1 MRLQKL
7 ELAGFKSFA
16 KKTTLLFDSPIT
28 AIVGP
33 NGSGKSNV
41 AEAFRWVLGEQSIK
55 SLRGKRSEDLIW
67 NGSEREGRSSRA
79 VAAVTFDNHDRR
91 FDLDFD
97 EVVVSREV
105 HRDGVGEYRLNGSP
119 VRLRDVLELLAG
131 VSLGPSGHHIVSQGD
146 ADRIL
151 SASLFERKA
160 MIEDAL
166 GLKVLQWKLAESR
179 KKLDQTEENKKKV
192 ESLRREIA
200 PHLKFLKKQVEKIE
214 RADEYRRTLK
224 DLYKTYL
231 AREAGYLAGQQAE
244 LNRRRAAP
252 LEELKELEKRIAE
265 VEQIIASSGGKRTR
279 RDEGIVKKEVEIESL
294 RQKKDDLGR
303 TLGRLE
309 GLLEAQTKLAPSDK
323 TVPVGVVQELIGDLD
338 DLLESGGRTDDLS
351 MIKRSLSAIKARLNN
366 FINHELAGN
375 RGGASEELGKL
386 ELEKTH
392 LQDDSQRLDDLLL
405 ASLEQYELLKQSV
418 SSEREDAFR
427 AERELFELRGR
438 RQELN
443 SALELVKAEE
453 ARWQIESDDLD
464 REIAEGTQLMDY
476 EVKSF
481 VKELKLVDE
490 PRAEQETR
498 RKEIERLKLRLE
510 DMGVESTDVLN
521 EYKQAGERDDYLAR
535 ELADLTASAESLVKI
550 MADLEAELETIFEEG
565 VKKINA
571 KFSDFFALMF
581 GGGTAKLTKVLPEKK
596 KKIKDPELLELA
608 GEFILPVDDEEEG
621 EQKIGIEIEV
631 ALPRKK
637 IKGLQMLSGGERAL
651 TSIALLFA
659 IASVNPPPFLILD
672 ETDAALDEANS
683 KKYGDMI
690 ETLSKSSQLIL
701 ITHNRETMSRAGI
714 LYGVTMGA
722 DSTSR
727 LLSVKFDQAQSFA
740 K

>member
-1 MRLQKL
+1 MQLQKL

-16 KKTTLLFDSPIT
+16 KKTTLLFDSPIVGV
-28 AIVGP
+28 VGP

-41 AEAFRWVLGEQSIK
+41 AEAFRWVLGEQSMK
-55 SLRGKRSEDLIW
+55 SLRGKRGEDLIW
-67 NGSEREGRSSRA
+67 NGSEREGRAGRA
-79 VAAVTFDNHDRR
+79 VAAVTFDNRDRR

-105 HRDGVGEYRLNGSP
+105 HRDGTNEYRLNGSP

-166 GLKVLQWKLAESR
+166 GLKIFQWKLAESR
-179 KKLDQTEENKKKV
+179 KKLDQTEENKKQV

-224 DLYKTYL
+224 DLYKIYL
-231 AREAGYLAGQQAE
+231 AREAGYLAGKQAE
-244 LNRRRAAP
+244 LNRRRAEP

-265 VEQIIASSGGKRTR
+265 VEQVIAASGSKRSR
-279 RDEGIVKKEVEIESL
+279 RDEGIVKKKAEIESL
-294 RQKKDDLGR
+294 RQKKDDFGR

-309 GLLEAQTKLAPSDK
+309 GLLEAQVKLAPSDK
-323 TVPVGVVQELIGDLD
+323 TVPVGAVQELIGDLD
-338 DLLESGGRTDDLS
+338 DLLESGGRTDDLA
-351 MIKRSLSAIKARLNN
+351 MIKRSLSAIKTRLNN

-375 RGGASEELGKL
+375 RDGASEELDKL
-386 ELEKTH
+386 AAEKAR
-392 LQDDSQRLDDLLL
+392 LQDENQRLSELFA
-405 ASLEQYELLKQSV
+405 ASLEQYEMLKQSV

-427 AERELFELRGR
+427 AERELFELRSR

-443 SALELVKAEE
+443 SALELVKAEA

-464 REIAEGTQLMDY
+464 REIAEGAQLVDH

-481 VKELKLVDE
+481 VKEPKLVDE
-490 PRAEQETR
+490 PRAEQEAR

-550 MADLEAELETIFEEG
+550 MADLEAELETTFEEG

-608 GEFILPVDDEEEG
+608 GEFIPPLDDEEEG

>member
-105 HRDGVGEYRLNGSP
+105 HRDGVSEYRLNGSP

-166 GLKVLQWKLAESR
+166 GLKVFQWKLAESR
-179 KKLDQTEENKKKV
+179 KKLDQTEENKKQV

-231 AREAGYLAGQQAE
+231 AREAGYLAGKQAE
-244 LNRRRAAP
+244 LTRRRAAP
-252 LEELKELEKRIAE
+252 LGELKELENRIAE
-265 VEQIIASSGGKRTR
+265 VEQIIAASGGKRSR
-279 RDEGIVKKEVEIESL
+279 RDEGIVKKEAEIESL

-309 GLLEAQTKLAPSDK
+309 GLLEAQAKLAPSDK

-338 DLLESGGRTDDLS
+338 DLLESGGRTDDLA
-351 MIKRSLSAIKARLNN
+351 MIKRSLSAIKTRLNN

-386 ELEKTH
+386 ELEKTR
-392 LQDDSQRLDDLLL
+392 LQNESERLSELLA
-405 ASLEQYELLKQSV
+405 ASLEQYEMLKQSV

-464 REIAEGTQLMDY
+464 REIAEGAQLVDH

-481 VKELKLVDE
+481 VKEPKLVDE
-490 PRAEQETR
+490 PRAEQEAR

-521 EYKQAGERDDYLAR
+521 EYKQAGERDDYLAK

-550 MADLEAELETIFEEG
+550 MADLEAELETTFEEG

-596 KKIKDPELLELA
+596 KKIKDSELLELA
-608 GEFILPVDDEEEG
+608 GEFIPPIDDEEEG

>member
-1 MRLQKL
+1 MK
-7 ELAGFKSFA
+7 
-16 KKTTLLFDSPIT
+16 
-28 AIVGP
+28 
-33 NGSGKSNV
+33 
-41 AEAFRWVLGEQSIK
+41 AEA
-55 SLRGKRSEDLIW
+55 
-67 NGSEREGRSSRA
+67 
-79 VAAVTFDNHDRR
+79 
-91 FDLDFD
+91 
-97 EVVVSREV
+97 
-105 HRDGVGEYRLNGSP
+105 
-119 VRLRDVLELLAG
+119 
-131 VSLGPSGHHIVSQGD
+131 
-146 ADRIL
+146 
-151 SASLFERKA
+151 
-160 MIEDAL
+160 
-166 GLKVLQWKLAESR
+166 
-179 KKLDQTEENKKKV
+179 
-192 ESLRREIA
+192 
-200 PHLKFLKKQVEKIE
+200 
-214 RADEYRRTLK
+214 
-224 DLYKTYL
+224 
-231 AREAGYLAGQQAE
+231 
-244 LNRRRAAP
+244 
-252 LEELKELEKRIAE
+252 
-265 VEQIIASSGGKRTR
+265 
-279 RDEGIVKKEVEIESL
+279 
-294 RQKKDDLGR
+294 
-303 TLGRLE
+303 
-309 GLLEAQTKLAPSDK
+309 
-323 TVPVGVVQELIGDLD
+323 
-338 DLLESGGRTDDLS
+338 
-351 MIKRSLSAIKARLNN
+351 
-366 FINHELAGN
+366 
-375 RGGASEELGKL
+375 
-386 ELEKTH
+386 
-392 LQDDSQRLDDLLL
+392 
-405 ASLEQYELLKQSV
+405 
-418 SSEREDAFR
+418 
-427 AERELFELRGR
+427 
-438 RQELN
+438 
-443 SALELVKAEE
+443 

-464 REIAEGTQLMDY
+464 REIAEGAQLVDH

-481 VKELKLVDE
+481 VKEPKLVDE
-490 PRAEQETR
+490 PRAEQEAR

-550 MADLEAELETIFEEG
+550 MADLEAELETTFEEG

-608 GEFILPVDDEEEG
+608 GEFIPPLDDEEEG

>member
-7 ELAGFKSFA
+7 ELSGFKSFA

-41 AEAFRWVLGEQSIK
+41 AEAFRWVLGEQSMK
-55 SLRGKRSEDLIW
+55 SLRGKRGEDLIW
-67 NGSEREGRSSRA
+67 NGSEREGRGNRA
-79 VAAVTFDNHDRR
+79 LVAVTFDNHDRR
-91 FDLDFD
+91 FNLDFG
-97 EVVVSREV
+97 EVTISREV
-105 HRDGVGEYRLNGSP
+105 HRDGANEYRLNGSP

-166 GLKVLQWKLAESR
+166 GLKVFQWKLAESR
-179 KKLDQTEENKKKV
+179 KKLDQTEENKKQV

-214 RADEYRRTLK
+214 RADEYRRELK
-224 DLYKTYL
+224 NLYKIYL
-231 AREAGYLAGQQAE
+231 AYEAGYLEKKQLE
-244 LNRRRAAP
+244 LARRRDEP
-252 LEELKELEKRIAE
+252 NKELKELDKRIAE
-265 VEQIIASSGGKRTR
+265 VEQIIALSGGDKRR
-279 RDEGIVKKEVEIESL
+279 RDEGIVKKEAEIESL
-294 RQKKDDLGR
+294 RKRKDDLVR

-309 GLLEAQTKLAPSDK
+309 GLLEAQAKLMPSDK
-323 TVPVGVVQELIGDLD
+323 AVPAGVIRELISDLD
-338 DLLESGGRTDDLS
+338 DLIESGGSSDDVATA
-351 MIKRSLSAIKARLNN
+351 KRALSAIKTRLNN
-366 FINHELAGN
+366 FVSHELADE
-375 RGGASEELGKL
+375 RSEAEAELKKL
-386 ELEKTH
+386 EAEQAS
-392 LQDDSQRLDDLLL
+392 LQAEAGRLDEMLA
-405 ASLEQYELLKQSV
+405 ASLEQYEMLKKSLT
-418 SSEREDAFR
+418 SEREDAFR
-427 AERELFELRGR
+427 AERELFTLRGR
-438 RQELN
+438 RGELN
-443 SALELVKAEE
+443 SALEVVKAEE
-453 ARWQIESDDLD
+453 ARWQLESDDLD
-464 REIAEGTQLMDY
+464 RELAEGAQLVDH

-481 VKELKLVDE
+481 VKEPKQADE
-490 PRAEQETR
+490 PRAEQEKR

-521 EYKQAGERDDYLAR
+521 EYKQAGERDEYLAK

-550 MADLEAELETIFEEG
+550 MAELEAELETTFEEG
-565 VKKINA
+565 LKKINA

-596 KKIKDPELLELA
+596 KKITDPEMLELA
-608 GEFILPVDDEEEG
+608 GEFIPPIDDEDQGG
-621 EQKIGIEIEV
+621 EKLGIEIDV

-683 KKYGDMI
+683 RKYGDMI
-690 ETLSKSSQLIL
+690 ETLAKSSQLIL

-722 DSTSR
+722 DSASR